1 MMLYIVNNVH
11 LFVINTEVHDI
22 GTRQKVNLFVP
33 SASFA
38 KVQKGV
44 YYSGIK
50 IYNSLTDD
58 LKQLSNDRKSFEL
71 ALKRFLHVNSFYT
84 LSEYFNYK
92 C

>member
-1 MMLYIVNNVH
+1 MMLYIVNNIH
-11 LFVINTEVHDI
+11 LFIRNTEVHDI

-33 SASFA
+33 SASLA

-50 IYNSLTDD
+50 IYNSLPDD

-71 ALKRFLHVNSFYT
+71 ALKRFLHVNSF
-84 LSEYFNYK
+84 